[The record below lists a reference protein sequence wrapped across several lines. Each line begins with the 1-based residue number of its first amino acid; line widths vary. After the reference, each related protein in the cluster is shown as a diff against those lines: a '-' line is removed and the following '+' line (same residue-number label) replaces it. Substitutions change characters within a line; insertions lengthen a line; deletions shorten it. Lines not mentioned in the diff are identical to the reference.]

1 MEYAQIT
8 MEEYLN
14 LKKEIQ
20 ENIVNIAKS
29 FVRIGQTLY
38 QIDQA
43 QAYRMDGY
51 KTLAEFAQAEYG
63 MKPSGVSRFLR
74 VYKKYCEN
82 GEVKEQYERYTY
94 AQLVEMLN
102 LPVEDEALIRP
113 DTPREDIRDL
123 KRFNREGENDIH
135 ALEHWK
141 EQAPEEEEQKGYL
154 KNILPI
160 LFRNEDREEDFN
172 TICGMIKE
180 GAQSEKAFSE
190 LVNPGGNKSIRNG
203 RTMAF
208 LFENEIR
215 IKIWGQ
221 DAPVV
226 FRYEELLECF
236 MDEFREVLGE
246 TGGWWARQFK
256 PDKDAAQEQD
266 DVQEPEESEETP
278 KTAPISRPKVTE
290 EKKKIAPAQ
299 KKEDK
304 KAQKREP
311 EIKPEEDTQIPG
323 QDTILNHAELLPD
336 GYKESENEN
345 QVEAKV
351 DGDLVPAAVEP
362 APARLKEECLS
373 LISGLQGNVTLE
385 RYAEARL
392 QAEQLLEYLGV
403 MAG

>member
-1 MEYAQIT
+1 
-8 MEEYLN
+8 
-14 LKKEIQ
+14 
-20 ENIVNIAKS
+20 
-29 FVRIGQTLY
+29 Y
-38 QIDQA
+38 Q
-43 QAYRMDGY
+43 MDGY

-82 GEVKEQYERYTY
+82 GELKERYEKYTY

-102 LPVEDEALIRP
+102 LPAEDEALIRP
-113 DTPREDIRDL
+113 DTPREDIRYL

-141 EQAPEEEEQKGYL
+141 EQASEEEEQEGYL
-154 KNILPI
+154 KNMLQI
-160 LFRNEDREEDFN
+160 LFQNEEREADFN
-172 TICGMIKE
+172 AICGMVKE
-180 GAQSEKAFSE
+180 GRQTEKAFSE
-190 LVNPGGNKSIRNG
+190 LINPSGNKSIRNG
-203 RTMAF
+203 RTMTF

-226 FRYEELLECF
+226 FQYGKLLKCF
-236 MDEFREVLGE
+236 IDEFREVLEESGD
-246 TGGWWARQFK
+246 WWKRQFT
-256 PDKDAAQEQD
+256 PDNDAAQEQD
-266 DVQEPEESEETP
+266 TVPEP
-278 KTAPISRPKVTE
+278 KIAE
-290 EKKKIAPAQ
+290 EKKGNCARA

-304 KAQKREP
+304 KALKRAP
-311 EIKPEEDTQIPG
+311 EIKPEEDAQIPG

-336 GYKESENEN
+336 GYKESEN

-362 APARLKEECLS
+362 APAQLKEECLS

-392 QAEQLLEYLGV
+392 QAEQLMEYLEV